1 MYNVA
6 DEKGYLE
13 NRPSWLG
20 SWLLMPISLA
30 QLFHAFV
37 FDRETTPKV
46 GHTILLFF
54 FFFWFICL
62 RDNKQ
67 WFGELLIR
75 RSQSYIRKEPDSF
88 PGHWPS
94 KYEVVDSLATIAKL
108 RWP

>member
-54 FFFWFICL
+54 FFF
-62 RDNKQ
+62 
-67 WFGELLIR
+67 G
-75 RSQSYIRKEPDSF
+75 SYAYAIINSGLVNF
-88 PGHWPS
+88 
-94 KYEVVDSLATIAKL
+94 L
-108 RWP
+108 